1 MELLSTPVPG
11 KNRFIFRLFIQG
23 LSNLIFLSEN
33 RYLDKQLI
41 MNQGFGA
48 FYSDVRQGWNIN
60 KRVSLLFT
68 PFKLVS
74 LAITLRD
81 KEKYRGMTTTFH
93 FLCEAFLA

>member
-23 LSNLIFLSEN
+23 LSNIIFLSAN

-41 MNQGFGA
+41 MNQRFGV
-48 FYSDVRQGWNIN
+48 FYTDARQGWKSN
-60 KRVSLLFT
+60 KHTSLLFI

-74 LAITLRD
+74 LAITMRD
-81 KEKYRGMTTTFH
+81 
-93 FLCEAFLA
+93 